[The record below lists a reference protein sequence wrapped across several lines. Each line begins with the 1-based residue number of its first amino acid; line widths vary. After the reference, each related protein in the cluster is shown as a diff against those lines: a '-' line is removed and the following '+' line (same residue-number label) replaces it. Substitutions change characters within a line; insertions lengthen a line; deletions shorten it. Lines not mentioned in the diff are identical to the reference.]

1 MGMTAIGLYVDDV
14 VYQVHGRGDS
24 AERDK
29 CKQQWQQVLLVDRL
43 MRQHQR
49 YDQQAILDPLV
60 RSQRLQND
68 QPLVLSRAVAG
79 IFHRLIHEI
88 AIR

>member
-1 MGMTAIGLYVDDV
+1 MTAIGSYVDDV

-29 CKQQWQQVLLVDRL
+29 CKQQWQQVLLADRL

-60 RSQRLQND
+60 RSQGLQDD
-68 QPLVLSRAVAG
+68 QSEVLFWAVAG
-79 IFHRLIHEI
+79 ISHRLIHEI
-88 AIR
+88 AIRW